1 MRPLLFALA
10 LGFSPPA
17 EAVSRLV
24 FQLSGPM
31 TVRLDGQDVPNAGG
45 RAVANGIG
53 PGDHEVYIASPSGS
67 SRTTRIQVDDGQSVT
82 IVVGADGALQVRG
95 MGARVLSGGS
105 GAIEGSSS
113 VAAAAAQTDP
123 KQAEA
128 GPGSFD
134 LNEGQ
139 TRSAP
144 KTDNSLDREYQAF
157 ARGVSTVGRTAGSV
171 VAPGATAIA
180 GAAAPAVSRG
190 AGAVVGSARAGG
202 VRDLRSGSGQ
212 GRQGT
217 ARAPK
222 TITGT
227 VNIETAANDGYVV
240 YVGGM
245 EVARVAGGS
254 QGSAKVPVGRQPVE
268 LWDADTNAV
277 RWRGVLEVLEDQPIT
292 VRVSDSAPPQAV
304 ERSWAWSNR

>member
-31 TVRLDGQDVPNAGG
+31 TVRLDGHDVPNAGG

-53 PGDHEVYIASPSGS
+53 PGDHEVYVASPDGS
-67 SRTTRIQVDDGQSVT
+67 SRTTQLHVDDGQSVT

-95 MGARVLSGGS
+95 MGARVLGGT
-105 GAIEGSSS
+105 GAIQGSSS

-123 KQAEA
+123 KPAEE

-139 TRSAP
+139 TRAAP

-190 AGAVVGSARAGG
+190 AGAVAGSARAGG

-217 ARAPK
+217 ARPPK

-227 VNIETAANDGYVV
+227 VNIETAADDGYVV
-240 YVGGM
+240 FVGGM
-245 EVARVAGGS
+245 EVARVAGGA
-254 QGSAKVPVGRQPVE
+254 QGTAKVPVGRQPVE

-277 RWRGVLEVLEDQPIT
+277 RWRGVLEVLEDKPIT
-292 VRVSDSAPPQAV
+292 IRVSDSAPPQAV